1 MPDLVI
7 LGNLLV
13 DDVVLPDPP
22 PGRARI
28 GQAGGATLF
37 AALSAALWGL
47 RPGLVSFRGEDYPR
61 DVLQA
66 LDARGVDLAGV
77 RTLEGITLRAWI
89 LYEGTRRRI
98 VHRLDGP
105 THDEASPR
113 LEHLPPAW
121 RAARAFL
128 VAPMPFEVQAHLV
141 AALRASLPGLIAL
154 DPYLPL
160 GDATLAQWRG
170 VLSQVDILFLGEDE
184 LEAPGEDEAHVVERL
199 AGGRLSLLFL
209 KRGAR
214 GGVAVAL
221 PEGRRHR
228 WTGRA
233 LEVVDPTGAG
243 DAFAAGTLAGLLRG
257 DPMETAVLRGVVSA
271 SFAVEDWGCAGLLR
285 ATPAAAA
292 ERLRQ
297 WS

>member
-1 MPDLVI
+1 DLVI

-22 PGRARI
+22 PGQARI

-105 THDEASPR
+105 T
-113 LEHLPPAW
+113 
-121 RAARAFL
+121 
-128 VAPMPFEVQAHLV
+128 
-141 AALRASLPGLIAL
+141 
-154 DPYLPL
+154 
-160 GDATLAQWRG
+160 
-170 VLSQVDILFLGEDE
+170 
-184 LEAPGEDEAHVVERL
+184 
-199 AGGRLSLLFL
+199 
-209 KRGAR
+209 
-214 GGVAVAL
+214 
-221 PEGRRHR
+221 
-228 WTGRA
+228 
-233 LEVVDPTGAG
+233 
-243 DAFAAGTLAGLLRG
+243 
-257 DPMETAVLRGVVSA
+257 
-271 SFAVEDWGCAGLLR
+271 
-285 ATPAAAA
+285 
-292 ERLRQ
+292 
-297 WS
+297 